1 MNRPPL
7 SSASPLSEPINGPQ
21 PFSFLWGVAT
31 SGYQSEGGFNGT
43 DQPQNNWTWA
53 EERGV
58 VARSGSSVDFWNK
71 AEEDIERAAALG
83 INSFRLGIEWS
94 RVQPCLTRPPELPPN
109 PIQAPPF
116 DETALERY
124 GAILLKCRQLKIEP
138 IITLHHFVHPA
149 WLGLDPWLSREIFP
163 HFDRYVEKTI
173 LFLMD
178 YFSRHQAEPPRI
190 YITINEPNMLAFNHY
205 AWLFFPSGNH
215 RGLSPTA
222 TCLAHLLEA
231 HSHAYLLIHKLY
243 AQRLLPRPMVSFNN
257 YCSDLYWGDQA
268 WQEFFIY
275 GAKHKTRLKLF
286 RKLKKRADKF
296 DATLRDSPMEIHR
309 GLRKI
314 LDRALKTFHYPFG
327 EKLMFHPAFDSL
339 IDLLLRHDRPLL
351 DFLAYD
357 YYDPFSAHIF
367 RLPYSQDLE
376 PRKRTWQDLLME
388 SITSKWWEW
397 RAVPQGMLFYS
408 RWLAQH
414 QFPQLI
420 AENGMAY
427 RLDPQS
433 QELHRRD
440 GLRRA
445 DFLSEHLQVVDQIR
459 SEGIPLIGY
468 CYWSLF
474 DNYEWGTY
482 TPRFGLYTIDYS
494 DPKLRRDPMNTFGE
508 NISEIY
514 ANHIQQQNR

>member
-1 MNRPPL
+1 MNQTLEPL
-7 SSASPLSEPINGPQ
+7 SSTKTMNTPPLPP
-21 PFSFLWGVAT
+21 FLWGVAT
-31 SGYQSEGGFNGT
+31 SGYQSEGGFNGP

-53 EERGV
+53 EEKGV
-58 VARSGSSVDFWNK
+58 VARSGGSVDFWNK
-71 AEEDIERAAALG
+71 AEEDIDRAAALG

-94 RVQPCLTRPPELPPN
+94 RVQPCTTRPPELHPN
-109 PIQAPPF
+109 PISPPKF
-116 DETALERY
+116 DALALERY
-124 GAILLKCRQLKIEP
+124 GAILLKCRRLKIEP

-163 HFDRYVEKTI
+163 LFDQYVEKTV
-173 LFLMD
+173 LFLIH
-178 YFSRHQAEPPRI
+178 YFAKHHEEPPHI

-205 AWLFFPSGNH
+205 AWLFFPSGDH
-215 RGLSPTA
+215 RGFDPTA

-231 HSHAYLLIHKLY
+231 HARAYLRIHELY
-243 AQRLLPRPMVSFNN
+243 AQNHLSAPLVSFNN

-286 RKLKKRADKF
+286 RKLKKRAHKF
-296 DATLRDSPMEIHR
+296 DVALRESSMEIHQ

-314 LDRALKTFHYPFG
+314 LDRALKSFHYPFG

-351 DFLAYD
+351 DYLAYD

-376 PRKRTWQDLLME
+376 PRKRTWQDLVME
-388 SITSKWWEW
+388 SMTSKWWEW
-397 RAVPQGMLFYS
+397 RAIPEGMLFYS

-414 QFPQLI
+414 PFPQLI

-427 RLDPQS
+427 RLDPKSKDLQ
-433 QELHRRD
+433 RRD

-445 DFLSEHLQVVDQIR
+445 DFLVDHLRVVDQIK

-494 DPKLRRDPMNTFGE
+494 DPQLERQSTNTFGE

-514 ANHIQQQNR
+514 AAHIKKKANIP